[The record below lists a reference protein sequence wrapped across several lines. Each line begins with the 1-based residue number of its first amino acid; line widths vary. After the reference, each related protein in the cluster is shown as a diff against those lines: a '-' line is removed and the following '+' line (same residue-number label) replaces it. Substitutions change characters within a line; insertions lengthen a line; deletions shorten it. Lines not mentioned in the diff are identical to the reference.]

1 MAFLQFVRFN
11 SLFLSFAGRT
21 RTEGFV
27 VVSAVKAF
35 PKTLMLDPN
44 RKMPPW
50 MSEQKFTQ
58 DGKLAKNAMGDHPFL
73 QSARQIP
80 NFTTGVPNFIFRLID
95 DRDFWSV
102 FSVRDSTGRFQHLM
116 HFHWHVRHGVTFRWR
131 GGTPEVASQ
140 GSTFSADPSPTR
152 GAPTEPALTA
162 LLATPSGPNANDE
175 MKAALPRAAARPP
188 NPFRSDEPTWPVD
201 LPDGFFRP

>member
-1 MAFLQFVRFN
+1 MDE
-11 SLFLSFAGRT
+11 
-21 RTEGFV
+21 RTEIHPGW
-27 VVSAVKAF
+27 KA
-35 PKTLMLDPN
+35 
-44 RKMPPW
+44 RQ
-50 MSEQKFTQ
+50 ER
-58 DGKLAKNAMGDHPFL
+58 DGQSPFL

-95 DRDFWSV
+95 DRDFSSV

-116 HFHWHVRHGVTFRWR
+116 HFHWHVSHGVTFRWR